1 MSAGFFGLE
10 RKTMSRAKTL
20 TADKVREILS
30 SEPKEGAYMRHNSRV
45 VKPFELGLFE
55 LEDSSNDYYIIGS
68 LNEAVEFLMNA

>member
-30 SEPKEGAYMRHNSRV
+30 SEPKKGAYMRHLSRIV
-45 VKPFELGLFE
+45 RPFGLGLFE
-55 LEDSSNDYYIIGS
+55 LEDTSNGHYIIGS